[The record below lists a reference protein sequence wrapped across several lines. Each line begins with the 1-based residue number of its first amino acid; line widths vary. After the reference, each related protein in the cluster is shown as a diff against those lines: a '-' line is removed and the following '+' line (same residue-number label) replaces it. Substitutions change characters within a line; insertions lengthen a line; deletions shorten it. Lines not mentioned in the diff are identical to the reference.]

1 MTVAEF
7 IERFRLE
14 MADTAAPYLW
24 SDDEIAAYLN
34 EAVNEACERARLIED
49 SATPAVCT
57 LALIPG
63 QSSYELHKSV
73 IDVRRVTF
81 NGKRLGLSSIEAEDE
96 NDLTWETRK
105 GSEPLRVIVSGTNRI
120 RVVPE
125 PTEAVSLGLTVYR
138 TPLKALS
145 ADNDSASPEIPD
157 IYHPRLKDWAY
168 RCAYLKQDAEA
179 FDKSAADDFEAR
191 FERSFG
197 VRPDANVARK
207 RRDRALPVTRCNW

>member
-14 MADTAAPYLW
+14 MADNAAPYLW
-24 SDDEIAAYLN
+24 SDEEIVAHLN
-34 EAVNEACERARLIED
+34 EAVDEACIRASLIED
-49 SATPAVCT
+49 STTPAVCV
-57 LALIPG
+57 LPLVPG

-73 IDVRRVTF
+73 TDLRRVAF
-81 NGKRLGLSSIEAEDE
+81 NGKRLTLSSVEAEDE
-96 NDLTWETRK
+96 NDLTWESRK

-125 PTEAVSLGLTVYR
+125 PTEPVALSLTVYR
-138 TPLKALS
+138 TPLKKLS
-145 ADNDSASPEIPD
+145 ADIDSASPEID
-157 IYHPRLKDWAY
+157 QVYHPRLKDWVY
-168 RCAYLKQDAEA
+168 RCAYLKHDAET
-179 FDKSAADDFEAR
+179 FDQASANDFEAR

>member
-7 IERFRLE
+7 IARFRLE

-24 SDDEIAAYLN
+24 SDDEIASYLDD
-34 EAVNEACERARLIED
+34 AVNEACVRARLIED
-49 SATPAVCT
+49 SSTPEVCSLT
-57 LALIPG
+57 LTPG
-63 QSSYELHKSV
+63 QSSYVLHESV

-81 NGKRLGLSSIEAEDE
+81 NGKALGMSSVEEEDE
-96 NDLTWETRK
+96 NDLTWESRK

-125 PTEAVSLGLTVYR
+125 PTASVTLGLTVYR
-138 TPLKALS
+138 TPLVALT
-145 ADNDSASPEIPD
+145 AATPTASPETPA
-157 IYHPRLKDWAY
+157 IYHMRLRDWAY

-179 FDKSAADDFEAR
+179 FDKSSADEFEAR

-197 VRPDANVARK
+197 VRLDANVARK
-207 RRDRALPVTRCNW
+207 RRDRAMPVTRCNW

>member
-14 MADTAAPYLW
+14 MADNAAPYLW
-24 SDDEIAAYLN
+24 SDEEIVAYLN
-34 EAVNEACERARLIED
+34 DAVNEACLRARLIED
-49 SATPAVCT
+49 SATPAVCV
-57 LALIPG
+57 LPLVAG
-63 QSSYELHKSV
+63 QSTYELHKAV
-73 IDVRRVTF
+73 FDIRRVTF
-81 NGKRLGLSSIEAEDE
+81 NGKALGMSSVEAEDE
-96 NDLTWETRK
+96 NDLTWESRK

-125 PTEAVSLGLTVYR
+125 PTEPVSLGLTVYR
-138 TPLKALS
+138 TPLKDLS
-145 ADNDSASPEIPD
+145 ADIDSASPEIPLV
-157 IYHPRLKDWAY
+157 YHPRLKDWAY